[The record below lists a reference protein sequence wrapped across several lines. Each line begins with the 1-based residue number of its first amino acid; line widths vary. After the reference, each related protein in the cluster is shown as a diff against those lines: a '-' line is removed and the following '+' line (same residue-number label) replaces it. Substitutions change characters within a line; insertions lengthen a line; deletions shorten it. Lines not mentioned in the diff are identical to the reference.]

1 MTLRI
6 GEIEYANIQPFFDK
20 LDRDQLRSQG
30 FQLKT
35 DVPSSINQKLSEGSV
50 DVAGI
55 SSFSYAQN
63 AHDYS
68 VLPDLSVSSKG
79 EVRSLFLFSKVPIE
93 QLEEKKIALTA
104 SSATTVHL
112 LKIILIAF
120 YGVHVQYQTM
130 KPNLQEML
138 ATNDAALLIGDDA
151 IRAVRTASDL
161 YVYDLGEQW
170 YKHTG
175 LPMTYA
181 LFAVRN
187 DVLTSNSNDLERV
200 YHAFVNSREVSKSNN
215 YMDLS
220 NRFTLKQGGTIDF
233 WQSYFQNLWYHFNEE
248 NKRGLLYYYKLAY
261 EYGFLSKSI
270 HSISVWSKVH
280 S

>member
-20 LDRDQLRSQG
+20 LNRNELTENG
-30 FQLKT
+30 FQLIT
-35 DVPSSINQKLSEGSV
+35 DVPSQVNRRLAEGAV

-55 SSFSYAQN
+55 SSFSYAQH
-63 AHDYS
+63 ADDYS
-68 VLPDLSVSSKG
+68 ILPDLSVSSKG
-79 EVRSLFLFSKVPIE
+79 EVRSLYLFSKVPIE
-93 QLEEKKIALTA
+93 QLDEKRVALTA

-112 LKIILIAF
+112 LKIILRSF
-120 YGVHVQYQTM
+120 YELQVQYETM
-130 KPNLQEML
+130 KPDLAEML
-138 ATNDAALLIGDDA
+138 LTHDAALLIGDDA
-151 IRAVRTASDL
+151 IRASRTNTTL
-161 YVYDLGEQW
+161 YQYDLGTLW
-170 YKHTG
+170 YEHTG
-175 LPMTYA
+175 LPMSYA
-181 LFAVRN
+181 VFAVRN
-187 DVLTSNSNDLERV
+187 EVLSTHSDELDTI
-200 YHAFVNSREVSKSNN
+200 YQAFVQSKISSHHNE
-215 YMDLS
+215 YKDLS
-220 NRFTLKQGGTIDF
+220 NRFVLKQGGTFDF

>member
-20 LDRDQLRSQG
+20 LNRNELTENG
-30 FQLKT
+30 FQLMT
-35 DVPSSINQKLSEGSV
+35 DVPSQVNRRLAEGAV

-55 SSFSYAQN
+55 SSFSYAQH
-63 AHDYS
+63 ADDYS
-68 VLPDLSVSSKG
+68 ILPDLSVSSKG
-79 EVRSLFLFSKVPIE
+79 EVRSLYLFSKVPIE
-93 QLEEKKIALTA
+93 QLDEKRVALTA

-112 LKIILIAF
+112 LKIILRSF
-120 YGVHVQYQTM
+120 YELRVQYETM
-130 KPNLQEML
+130 KPDLAEML
-138 ATNDAALLIGDDA
+138 LTHDAALLIGDDA
-151 IRAVRTASDL
+151 IRAARTNTTL
-161 YVYDLGEQW
+161 YQYDLGTLWYEQ
-170 YKHTG
+170 TG
-175 LPMTYA
+175 LPMSYA
-181 LFAVRN
+181 VFAVRN
-187 DVLTSNSNDLERV
+187 EVLSTHSDELDTI
-200 YHAFVNSREVSKSNN
+200 YQAFVQSKISSHHND
-215 YMDLS
+215 YKDLS
-220 NRFTLKQGGTIDF
+220 NRFVLKQGGTFDF

>member
-20 LDRDQLRSQG
+20 LNRNELTENG
-30 FQLKT
+30 FQLMT
-35 DVPSSINQKLSEGSV
+35 DVPSQVNRRLAEGAV

-55 SSFSYAQN
+55 SSFSYAQH
-63 AHDYS
+63 ADDYS
-68 VLPDLSVSSKG
+68 ILPDLSVSSKG
-79 EVRSLFLFSKVPIE
+79 EVRSLYLFSKVPIE
-93 QLEEKKIALTA
+93 QLDEKRVALTA

-112 LKIILIAF
+112 LKIILRSF
-120 YGVHVQYQTM
+120 YELRVQYETM
-130 KPNLQEML
+130 KPDLAEML
-138 ATNDAALLIGDDA
+138 LTHDAALLIGDDA
-151 IRAVRTASDL
+151 IRAARTNTTL
-161 YVYDLGEQW
+161 YQYDLGTLW
-170 YKHTG
+170 YEHTG
-175 LPMTYA
+175 LPMSYA
-181 LFAVRN
+181 VFAVRN
-187 DVLTSNSNDLERV
+187 EVLSTHSDELDTI
-200 YHAFVNSREVSKSNN
+200 YQAFVQSKISSHHND
-215 YMDLS
+215 YKDLS
-220 NRFTLKQGGTIDF
+220 NRFVLKQGGTFDF

>member
-20 LDRDQLRSQG
+20 LNRNELTENG
-30 FQLKT
+30 FQLMT
-35 DVPSSINQKLSEGSV
+35 DVPSQVNRRLAEGAV

-55 SSFSYAQN
+55 SSFSYAQH
-63 AHDYS
+63 ADDYS
-68 VLPDLSVSSKG
+68 ILPDLSVSSKG
-79 EVRSLFLFSKVPIE
+79 EVRSLYLFSKVPIE
-93 QLEEKKIALTA
+93 QLDEKRVALTA

-112 LKIILIAF
+112 LKIILRSF
-120 YGVHVQYQTM
+120 YELRVQYETM
-130 KPNLQEML
+130 KPDLAEML
-138 ATNDAALLIGDDA
+138 LTHDAALLIGDDA
-151 IRAVRTASDL
+151 IRAARTNTTL
-161 YVYDLGEQW
+161 YQYDLGTLW
-170 YKHTG
+170 YEHTG
-175 LPMTYA
+175 LPMSYA
-181 LFAVRN
+181 VFAVRN
-187 DVLTSNSNDLERV
+187 EVLSTHSDELDTI
-200 YHAFVNSREVSKSNN
+200 YQAFVQSKISSYHND
-215 YMDLS
+215 YKDLS
-220 NRFTLKQGGTIDF
+220 NRFVLKQGGTFDF